1 MIYKKWI
8 VILSQRES
16 WNRKIERG
24 VFEFMKF
31 ISYIF
36 FKIQYNLNTMVD
48 PETICFFNWNVEV
61 DFALNQKNIN
71 LMGN

>member
-48 PETICFFNWNVEV
+48 QETICFFNWNVEV